1 MASEHLT
8 TDTGK
13 SKKFASK
20 SLLLTTGLGILVAGL
35 LGGAI
40 YFYMQYQES
49 QALLKDPQ
57 RATAQETTRV
67 VDEVGKLIVLPQNEQ
82 PQIATVSDVNKLKNQ
97 AFFSQA
103 KNGDMVLIYTKAQKA
118 ILYDPIQKK
127 VVEVGPI
134 NIAEAS
140 PSVTASGSSASG
152 EPTPAALRVA
162 LYNGTSISG
171 LSTTTERELTAKL
184 PTVTVVTKGNAAK
197 NTYTKTTV
205 VDVSGKQSAGAAQ
218 LAKELNGE
226 VGVLPQGETKPANA
240 DIVVIL
246 GRE

>member
-1 MASEHLT
+1 MASEN
-8 TDTGK
+8 GSAESMANSK
-13 SKKFASK
+13 SKRFAPK
-20 SLLLTTGLGILVAGL
+20 SLLLTGVLGIVVAAA
-35 LGGAI
+35 LGGAL
-40 YFYMQYQES
+40 YYYTQYQES
-49 QALLKDPQ
+49 QSLLKDPQ
-57 RATAQETTRV
+57 KASAQETVRI

-134 NIAEAS
+134 NIADAS
-140 PSVTASGSSASG
+140 PSAPQGSI
-152 EPTPAALRVA
+152 PTPSELRVA
-162 LYNGTSISG
+162 LYNGTSVTG
-171 LSTTTERELTAKL
+171 LSTTTEKELVAKL
-184 PTVTVVTKGNAAK
+184 PTITVVTKGNAAK
-197 NTYTKTTV
+197 NTYTKTTI
-205 VDVSGKQSAGAAQ
+205 VDVTGNHAAGAAQ

-226 VGVLPQGETKPANA
+226 VGALPQGESKPANV
-240 DIVVIL
+240 DIIVIL

>member
-1 MASEHLT
+1 MASEQTNEIST
-8 TDTGK
+8 TK
-13 SKKFASK
+13 SKRLHSK
-20 SLLLTTGLGILVAGL
+20 SLLLTAGLGIVLAAA
-35 LGGAI
+35 LGGTAF
-40 YFYMQYQES
+40 FYTQYQES

-57 RATAQETTRV
+57 KATAQETTRV

-118 ILYDPIQKK
+118 ILYDPVQKK

-134 NIAEAS
+134 NISAAS
-140 PSVTASGSSASG
+140 PSANVSGA
-152 EPTPAALRVA
+152 PTPVTLRAA

-171 LSTTTERELTAKL
+171 LSTSTESELKTKM
-184 PTVTVVTKGNAAK
+184 PTVTVVSKGNAAK

-205 VDVSGKQSAGAAQ
+205 VDVTGKQAAGAAQ
-218 LAKELNGE
+218 LAKELGGE
-226 VGVLPQGETKPANA
+226 VGALPSGESKPANV